1 MSPNESAPA
10 ELNSTT
16 LARTTYRIESAILQL
31 EFRDGS
37 VYHYSEVPSRVH
49 QDLLHS
55 DSPGACFNLRIR
67 GRFPHR
73 RISPAR

>member
-1 MSPNESAPA
+1 MSPKESVPA
-10 ELNSTT
+10 ELSSTT
-16 LARTTYRIESAILQL
+16 LARATYRIESAILQL

-37 VYHYSEVPSRVH
+37 VYHYSEVPPGLH
-49 QDLLHS
+49 QDLLRA

>member
-1 MSPNESAPA
+1 MSPNEFVA

-16 LARTTYRIESAILQL
+16 LARATYRVDSAILQL

-37 VYHYSEVPSRVH
+37 VYHYSKVPADLH
-49 QDLLHS
+49 QDLLQA

-67 GRFPHR
+67 DRFPHR
-73 RISPAR
+73 RIRPAR